1 MLRIIGILVAYLIL
15 SACSTPLTDEGDGVK
30 SYEQSVDRVRTVG
43 VALPDQFEQSSLNV
57 GNQIYYFD
65 FDQSTVYDNDLASI
79 KVQARYLA
87 EHPEVT
93 VLLTGNTDERGS
105 REYNI
110 GLGQRRAQSVANL
123 LLTYGV
129 EKRQIA
135 LVSYG
140 AEKPRAF
147 GHSEEDYSKNRR
159 VELQYRK

>member
-15 SACSTPLTDEGDGVK
+15 SACSTPLTDEGNGVQP
-30 SYEQSVDRVRTVG
+30 YEHSDRVRTQG

-87 EHPEVT
+87 QHPEVT

-129 EKRQIA
+129 EKRQIT

-140 AEKPRAF
+140 AEKPCAF